1 MTVVDGVVVLEVL
14 SRQMCWWCGR
24 WRSQSKML
32 MFLNFASQLDN
43 LMVIDCVVIL
53 GVLSRQMR

>member
-1 MTVVDGVVVLEVL
+1 
-14 SRQMCWWCGR
+14 
-24 WRSQSKML
+24 